1 MSRIE
6 EIDVNFKVN
15 EVDENGIVYYNC
27 MDKPFSLYGFYKPVE
42 TGKFMRLPE
51 SFSTDKRINSGVRS
65 LMFHTA
71 GGRVR
76 FVTDSKIVNIRVNL
90 ATPVCFMPHMAESG
104 ILGFDMYVASCDKM
118 TKPLY
123 KKTFIPSGVTRDE
136 GNYSGSYEFE
146 DSTLREIIINFPLYN
161 GVGSLYIG
169 LCDGCALKEASPY
182 CIELPMVFY
191 GSSVT
196 QGGCASRPG
205 TNYTHYLSRWLDADF
220 LNLGFS
226 GSDLGEK
233 ALAEYIATIPMSVFI
248 LAYGYNAPTKIY
260 YENTYY
266 PFYKIVR
273 EANPNLPIV
282 MMSSP
287 VCPDIKTESI
297 AKQMTEYRKIVI
309 EAYEKAI
316 ASGDNN
322 VYLIDGFTLLGDS
335 EGVEA
340 TVDGTHPTDLGFY
353 NMARMLYPL
362 LNKILFG

>member
-1 MSRIE
+1 MSKIE

-15 EVDENGIVYYNC
+15 EANENGVVYYNC
-27 MDKPFSLYGFYKPVE
+27 MDKPFSLHGFYSPVE

-51 SFSTDKRINSGVRS
+51 SFSTDERVNGGVRS

-76 FVTDSKIVNIRVNL
+76 FVTDSKIVSIRVNL

-104 ILGFDMYVASCDKM
+104 IHGFDMYVASLDKK

-123 KKTFIPSGVTRDE
+123 KKTFIPSGVTRDA
-136 GNYSGSYEFE
+136 GNYCGSYEFK

-161 GVGSLYIG
+161 GVENLYIG
-169 LCDGCALKEASPY
+169 LCDGCTLKKASPY
-182 CIELPMVFY
+182 SIELPMVFY

-205 TNYTHYLSRWLDADF
+205 TNYTHHLSRWLDADF
-220 LNLGFS
+220 INLGFS
-226 GSDLGEK
+226 GSDLGEE

-248 LAYGYNAPTKIY
+248 HAYGYNAPSKVH

-266 PFYKIVR
+266 PFYKTVR
-273 EANPNLPIV
+273 DEKPNLPIV

-287 VCPDIKTESI
+287 VCLDLKTESI
-297 AKQMTEYRKIVI
+297 AKQMTDYRQIVI
-309 EAYEKAI
+309 NAYEKAI

-335 EGVEA
+335 EGTET
-340 TVDGTHPTDLGFY
+340 TVDGTHPTDWGFY
-353 NMARMLYPL
+353 NMAKTLYPL
-362 LNKILFG
+362 LEKILFG